1 MERVR
6 DLAAQHRAFRIV
18 LPASVAAVVGFGLL
32 LEVHHPTDLS
42 AVASGAGLLVAG
54 LFTLLA
60 CAARARRTTGR
71 RRRSWLL
78 LTSAAIVAV
87 AGNVWSSAVGADPV
101 AAPSVV
107 GETTIGVALLLSIV
121 GVLNFPTT
129 RRRGVDQVLM
139 SLDGFVAAAAV
150 LVMSSVLV
158 YDELIGS
165 ASGSVS
171 ARAVDLAFPVLDV
184 VLATVAVLLVLRGSG
199 ADRLPLALIASGFV
213 MYAVGDL
220 TFAVRAAQET
230 FEFGTVLDLGW
241 ITGYVLIGLAACF
254 PSTVQDAP
262 ETAQDTDTTDAWG
275 TALVV
280 TAFLVAGAV
289 QVAAG
294 DGRLERPQAV
304 LWLVLIVAAGAR
316 QALLARDNA
325 QLRRGLERRVAEQT
339 TDLRRL
345 ARQTEVLLTSVGD
358 GIYGVDVD
366 GRVTFINPSGAAALG
381 HRADDLLGRHAH
393 DHFHAPDPQGLPY
406 PWSGCYVTEA
416 ISGIVTNA
424 EEDSYVRA
432 DGTAF
437 PVEITASPVV
447 DEDLVQGAVV
457 VFRDVT
463 QRREVDRMKNE
474 FLSVVSHELRTPLT
488 SIRGSL
494 GLLAGGVLGD
504 LSTSA
509 RSVLTIAVQSSER
522 LTRLIDDVLDLERIE
537 SGTRAMEVA
546 RIDAGD
552 LVSAAVAQIDGMA
565 RSMSIEVEIGSCVGV
580 VRADEDQIIQT
591 LTNLLGNAIK
601 FSDEGGRVV
610 ADTVPDDGA
619 DDGPGVRHGEVV
631 FRVRDEGRGI
641 PADKLETIFER
652 FEQVDSSDA
661 RVKGGTGLGL
671 AISRSIVERHGGRIW
686 AESSLG
692 HGTTLY
698 FSLPRVESPK
708 KESSA

>member
-1 MERVR
+1 MEKAR
-6 DLAAQHRAFRIV
+6 DLVAQQRAFRFLV
-18 LPASVAAVVGFGLL
+18 PAAAAAVVGFGLL
-32 LEVHHPTDLS
+32 LEVRDPTDLS
-42 AVASGAGLLVAG
+42 AGVSGVGLLVAG
-54 LFTLLA
+54 LFTLVA
-60 CAARARRTTGR
+60 CAARARRTAGR

-78 LTSAAIVAV
+78 LTSAAVVAV
-87 AGNVWSSAVGADPV
+87 AGNVWSTAVGADPV

-107 GETTIGVALLLSIV
+107 GETTIAVALLLSIV
-121 GVLNFPTT
+121 GVLTFPTT
-129 RRRGVDQVLM
+129 RRRGVDLVLM

-158 YDELIGS
+158 YEELIGS
-165 ASGSVS
+165 ASGSLS
-171 ARAVDLAFPVLDV
+171 AWAVDLVFPVLDV

-199 ADRLPLALIASGFV
+199 ADRLPLTLIASGFI

-254 PSTVQDAP
+254 PSIVQDAP
-262 ETAQDTDTTDAWG
+262 ESTHDADTTEAWG
-275 TALVV
+275 TTLVV
-280 TAFLVAGAV
+280 ASFLVAGAV

-381 HRADDLLGRHAH
+381 HRADALLGRHAH
-393 DHFHAPDPQGLPY
+393 DHFHAPDLQGLPY

-416 ISGIVTNA
+416 ITGIVTNA

-432 DGTAF
+432 DGTRF

-447 DEDLVQGAVV
+447 DEGLVQGAVV

-494 GLLAGGVLGD
+494 GLLAGGVLGE
-504 LSTSA
+504 LTPSA
-509 RSVLTIAVQSSER
+509 SSVLTIAVQSSER

-537 SGTRAMEVA
+537 SGTRAIEVA
-546 RIDAGD
+546 SIDAGD
-552 LVSAAVAQIDGMA
+552 LVSAAVAQIDGLA
-565 RSMSIEVEIGSCVGV
+565 RSMRIEVEIGSCIGV

-601 FSDEGGRVV
+601 FSDEGGQVL
-610 ADTVPDDGA
+610 ADTAPATGPDAVPGA
-619 DDGPGVRHGEVV
+619 VV

-641 PADKLETIFER
+641 PADKLEAVFER

-698 FSLPRVESPK
+698 FSLPRVESPQ

>member
-1 MERVR
+1 MERAR
-6 DLAAQHRAFRIV
+6 DLAAQQRAFRIV
-18 LPASVAAVVGFGLL
+18 LPASVVGVVGFGLL
-32 LEVHHPTDLS
+32 LEVHHPTNLS
-42 AVASGAGLLVAG
+42 AAASGIGLLVAG

-78 LTSAAIVAV
+78 LTSAAVVAV

-165 ASGSVS
+165 ASGSLA

-184 VLATVAVLLVLRGSG
+184 LLATVAVLLVLRGSG

-262 ETAQDTDTTDAWG
+262 ATTHDTDATDAWG

-280 TAFLVAGAV
+280 ASFLVAGAV

-294 DGRLERPQAV
+294 EGRLERPQAV

-432 DGTAF
+432 DGSTF

-447 DEDLVQGAVV
+447 DEGLVQGAVV

-546 RIDAGD
+546 RIEAGD
-552 LVSAAVAQIDGMA
+552 LVSAAVAQIDGLA
-565 RSMSIEVEIGSCVGV
+565 RSMSIEVRIGSCVGV

-601 FSDEGGRVV
+601 FSDVGGRVV
-610 ADTVPDDGA
+610 ADTVPE
-619 DDGPGVRHGEVV
+619 DGPGARPGEVV

-641 PADKLETIFER
+641 PADKLEAIFER

-686 AESSLG
+686 AESSHG

-698 FSLPRVESPK
+698 FSLPRAESPL
-708 KESSA
+708 KESPA